1 MKARA
6 PRKTPARVLLL
17 LPRKT
22 GADAKRL
29 ARELGRRWTVDR
41 LVAAGNSPAAA
52 DALAARGREAIAAR
66 SYAAVIVVDGPASRA
81 CLPALREFARVPL
94 VLAILGRE
102 PGAERPSA
110 PLSGDGF
117 AAPRRE
123 RERLER
129 QSCAADEIW
138 AFGPGAA
145 RAEGAFFRRARPDAA
160 WIAARLRAAGRARA
174 PRALTSIIVPCVD
187 GLRWTRECLEAVA
200 KHTTVPHEVIVVDNA
215 SADGTGAWAR
225 RSGARVIRNR
235 TNLGFAKAINQGMT
249 AARGRWLVWLNNDV
263 VVTPGWLER
272 LIACAERAPWI
283 AAVGPC
289 TDVTVGFQRVQ
300 APAFKN
306 ARDLA
311 AFSEAWALANAG
323 RAEGVHRLTGFCVL
337 VKRDAVRLVGL
348 LDERF
353 GLGTYEEFDYCLRL
367 RQAGYDLAVARD
379 VFVRHHGH
387 KSFKGFAAMA
397 DQARRNRELFLDKWC
412 RQALSFLDDVNPAA
426 SGAV

>member
-6 PRKTPARVLLL
+6 PRKAPARVLLL
-17 LPRKT
+17 EPRA
-22 GADAKRL
+22 GGPAARRL

-41 LVAAGNSPAAA
+41 LAAGGRSPASAE
-52 DALAARGREAIAAR
+52 ALAARAREAVAAR

-81 CLPALREFARVPL
+81 CLPELREFARVPL
-94 VLAILGRE
+94 VLAVLGAAA
-102 PGAERPSA
+102 GAERPSA
-110 PLSGDGF
+110 ALSRGGF
-117 AAPRRE
+117 DAPRRE

-129 QSCAADEIW
+129 SSCAADETW
-138 AFGPGAA
+138 AFGPGAE
-145 RAEGAFFRRARPDAA
+145 RAEGSFVRRARPDAA
-160 WIAARLRAAGRARA
+160 WIAARLRAAARARRPA
-174 PRALTSIIVPCVD
+174 ALTSIIVPCVD

-200 KHTTVPHEVIVVDNA
+200 RHTKVPHEVIVIDNA
-215 SADGTGAWAR
+215 SSDGTGAWAR
-225 RSGARVIRNR
+225 RSGARVIRNK
-235 TNLGFAKAINQGMT
+235 TNLGFAKAINQGME
-249 AARGRWLVWLNNDV
+249 AARGRWIVWLNNDV
-263 VVTPGWLER
+263 VVTSGWIER

-289 TDVTVGFQRVQ
+289 TDVTVGFQRVE
-300 APAFKN
+300 APSFKT

-311 AFSEAWALANAG
+311 AFSEAWALRHG
-323 RAEGVHRLTGFCVL
+323 GQAEGVTRLTGFCVL
-337 VKRDAVRLVGL
+337 VKREAVRLVGL

-387 KSFKGFAAMA
+387 KSFRGFAPMA
-397 DQARRNRELFLDKWC
+397 EQARRNRELFLDKWC

-426 SGAV
+426 AGQG